1 MQLCF
6 AALAEWFQRR
16 RGKIEALIGWISHGL
31 LLTEIFLRSICCF
44 RTWEK
49 KNQVSR
55 LLTRPWMA
63 CISLRWEVPFVDMT
77 FWNILIK
84 TRILERRESFSL
96 LVSSAGQALVTSG
109 GYGHML
115 VALDGIN
122 FWSKAGFL
130 SHPPGPTNDNCGG
143 GHLLWRFSSWRDE
156 RYHFYALQLLA
167 VSLSTFCYP
176 TEIRLSAA
184 TEYQLTDISAP
195 NYWSMFPFF
204 MWTTGSQLGV
214 ILQTPSPL
222 TWQSLETFWAMTTW
236 GSATGI

>member
-16 RGKIEALIGWISHGL
+16 RGKIKALTGWISHGL
-31 LLTEIFLRSICCF
+31 LLTEIFCGPYAALEN
-44 RTWEK
+44 EK
-49 KNQVSR
+49 KKSGFEATDTPLDGLYFFAVR
-55 LLTRPWMA
+55 GPLCWH
-63 CISLRWEVPFVDMT
+63 EVLEYI
-77 FWNILIK
+77 NK

-96 LVSSAGQALVTSG
+96 LVSSAGQALVTSRG
-109 GYGHML
+109 CGHML
-115 VALDGIN
+115 VALDDIN

-130 SHPPGPTNDNCGG
+130 SHPPGPANDNCGG
-143 GHLLWRFSSWRDE
+143 GHLLWRFSSCRDE
-156 RYHFYALQLLA
+156 RYHFYALQLLT

-176 TEIRLSAA
+176 SEIRLSAA
-184 TEYQLTDISAP
+184 TKYQLTDISAP

-204 MWTTGSQLGV
+204 TWTTGSQLGV

-222 TWQSLETFWAMTTW
+222 IWRSLETFWVMTTW